1 MRVEYDDVL
10 PRQKQSGM
18 QEKHVP
24 GQGGPVRACGDDPY
38 GQGAGCYKGKGEVSG
53 WRRKL

>member
-18 QEKHVP
+18 QEKRVP
-24 GQGGPVRACGDDPY
+24 GQNGPVRADGDDRY
-38 GQGAGCYKGKGEVSG
+38 GQEAGCYKGKEEVSG
-53 WRRKL
+53 